1 MEKYTINQRH
11 IMEAVIVNL
20 SILFHQRNTEWEKMA
35 IRKNMEDLISSMDKN
50 RIPWKLQNSL
60 FYIGEKYD
68 VRSYYVG
75 YLCNM
80 AYKRVYA

>member
-20 SILFHQRNTEWEKMA
+20 SILFHQRNTEWEKME

-60 FYIGEKYD
+60 FYIGGKIRRAEL
-68 VRSYYVG
+68 
-75 YLCNM
+75 LC
-80 AYKRVYA
+80 

>member
-1 MEKYTINQRH
+1 MENYTIKQRH

-20 SILFHQRNTEWEKMA
+20 SIFFHQRNTEGEKME

-50 RIPWKLQNSL
+50 GIPWKLQNSL

-68 VRSYYVG
+68 IRNHYISDI
-75 YLCNM
+75 CKE
-80 AYKRVYA
+80 AYARAYA